1 MIFYFSG
8 PLLVCSTPL
17 LIISDQFSLFAF
29 HFSPIGLSYKS
40 KLKYFKQKTINKN
53 EISSSFIFVT
63 TKNLNKIFDFKL
75 ILVSLFQFFKCS
87 LSVLDEKKQYYDL
100 VNSIINATS
109 DYMSI

>member
-8 PLLVCSTPL
+8 SLLVCSTPL
-17 LIISDQFSLFAF
+17 LIISQFSLFAF

-40 KLKYFKQKTINKN
+40 KLKYFKQKIINKN

-87 LSVLDEKKQYYDL
+87 LNVLDEIKQYYDL
-100 VNSIINATS
+100 IKSIINATS